1 MSLARRLIGL
11 AAVGSLLISPAL
23 VPPSASAEP
32 LEPATAPKTHT
43 VGVGS
48 NPYAVAI
55 AQNLGKAFV
64 VNGGSISVVS
74 LLTHRE
80 LAQFNTSF
88 FQNQSGIALVRN
100 NTKGYI
106 TNGAIKTV
114 AVFDTETHKVR
125 SRIRVGYGA
134 VAIVTANTPKGE
146 RAYLITSSDAGPGP
160 GKAKSELIG
169 IQTSTGKVVSRTR
182 LPEKVLGALAVQ
194 PGGKRIWVA
203 SLTVGGIYQ
212 VSTTNGKVAKTLQ
225 ATKAGPLTGLT
236 FAPKGKVWLTGMAG
250 VSVINAASGK
260 SLAFLTAPK
269 VFSGPWIYPKGVVL
283 NNSGSYAVVANSV
296 ENDSGSN
303 IWGALAAIN
312 TKTYKVSWRV
322 RTGSF
327 PEGMALDRAR
337 SVLYITNYDD
347 DTVTYL
353 PIKK

>member
-64 VNGGSISVVS
+64 VLDGGISVVS

-80 LAQFNTSF
+80 LAEFNTF
-88 FQNQSGIALVRN
+88 GFHDQSGIALVRN

-106 TNGAIKTV
+106 TNGAITTV
-114 AVFDTETHKVR
+114 AVFDTETYKVR
-125 SRIRVGYGA
+125 PSIRVGYGA
-134 VAIVTANTPKGE
+134 IAIATANTPKGE
-146 RAYLITSSDAGPGP
+146 RAYLITSADAGPGP
-160 GKAKSELIG
+160 GKAKNELIG

-182 LPEKVLGALAVQ
+182 LPERALGALAVQ
-194 PGGKRIWVA
+194 PGGKRIWV
-203 SLTVGGIYQ
+203 GGFSQGRIYQ
-212 VSTTNGKVAKTLQ
+212 VSTTNGKVVKTLN
-225 ATKAGPLTGLT
+225 ATKAGPITGFA
-236 FAPKGKVWLTGMAG
+236 FAPKGKVWLTGRAG

-260 SLAFLTAPK
+260 SVAFLTAPK
-269 VFSGPWIYPKGVVL
+269 VFPSGFIYPKGVVL
-283 NNSGSYAVVANSV
+283 NNSGSHAVVANSV
-296 ENDSGSN
+296 ENDSSN
-303 IWGALAAIN
+303 KTWGALAAIN

-322 RTGSF
+322 KTGSW
-327 PEGMALDRAR
+327 PQGMALDRTR
-337 SVLYITNYDD
+337 STLYVTNYDD

-353 PIKK
+353 PIKR